1 MLNAVRMRAAQV
13 ADLVRSGGWRFL
25 FKEVLFFRRTAIVV
39 EKDLSE
45 LTERSKPLA
54 SAKLKLVEIDK
65 DMLSS
70 GIYRFAVNSRY
81 LKALNYLK
89 HGCGGYALA
98 RDNVVVG
105 DTWHYGSEGAD
116 DHRGLHAGLQ
126 RFGFMNWSKEYVYTF
141 DIFVAPAERKGGIC
155 AAFQNSAMLALRSK
169 GYTKAYGFD
178 WAADSPAQ

>member
-1 MLNAVRMRAAQV
+1 MGGMLRDLRSKAGLLGVVALEQVLMLNDARMRVAQV
-13 ADLVRSGGWRFL
+13 TEFVRSNGWRSL

-81 LKALNYLK
+81 LRALNYLK
-89 HGCGGYALA
+89 HGCAGYALGRA
-98 RDNVVVG
+98 QVG
-105 DTWHYGSEGAD
+105 
-116 DHRGLHAGLQ
+116 HAGP
-126 RFGFMNWSKEYVYTF
+126 GPY
-141 DIFVAPAERKGGIC
+141 G
-155 AAFQNSAMLALRSK
+155 LALR
-169 GYTKAYGFD
+169 D
-178 WAADSPAQ
+178 PHL